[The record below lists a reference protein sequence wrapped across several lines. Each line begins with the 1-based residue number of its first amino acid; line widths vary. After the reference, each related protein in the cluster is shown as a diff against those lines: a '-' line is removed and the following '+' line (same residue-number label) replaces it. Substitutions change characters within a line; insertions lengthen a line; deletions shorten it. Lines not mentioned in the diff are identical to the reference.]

1 MPTAVDMSRLLFY
14 LLLGVGTVGTAGAK
28 KLKLQPL
35 DLQGKVR
42 VVTITSFAALNQ
54 VLLCRRV
61 LRLLIS

>member
-1 MPTAVDMSRLLFY
+1 MASKRSSEDIEVETPAA
-14 LLLGVGTVGTAGAK
+14 TAGAK